1 MNVRPCQTTE
11 HKPCSTYKDFL
22 RHSPAT
28 PISQVSVTLPYSVQ
42 SAPGRSWYLAH
53 FTTYHNTK
61 HTIRVV
67 FDSSCEF
74 SGVSLNKVLLP
85 GPDLMNN
92 LLGVLMRFRKENVAV
107 MCNVEQMFHSFHV
120 NPAHRD
126 FLHFLWLEGNDPS
139 KPITEYRMNVHL
151 FGNGPSPA
159 VATYGLRR
167 MAVDGEEK
175 YAEEAKNFIYICCN
189 FYVDDGLALLPTTQ
203 GAIDLVKGAQATL
216 ATAKLRLHK
225 VVSNSAK
232 VMEAFPAE
240 DQAKDVRDLGLRSDT
255 LPVQQSLRVFW
266 DLETDAFTFKVSL
279 PEKPFTRR
287 GVLSIVNSVYYP
299 LGFAVPVMLE
309 GSNVEYG
316 RHIEFVNLNPGLSQM
331 SSFHVQKHG
340 RCKAKG
346 RPAEDTELLCKVSVI
361 VCSKEI

>member
-1 MNVRPCQTTE
+1 MCLEFPSRPTHVLTRLTNLSTDTRREQKTGDRNYELVPCPNQFKVTDPPLECTADSIFKTTRSDNEPSLSHEDHAFLEIMEMGIHKNASATGRCPSHSAMNVRPCQTTE

-107 MCNVEQMFHSFHV
+107 MCDVEQMFHSFHV

-126 FLHFLWLEGNDPS
+126 FLRFLWLEGNDPS

-167 MAVDGEEK
+167 TAVDGEEE
-175 YAEEAKNFIYICCN
+175 YAEEAKNFIYMLQ
-189 FYVDDGLALLPTTQ
+189 F
-203 GAIDLVKGAQATL
+203 
-216 ATAKLRLHK
+216 LH
-225 VVSNSAK
+225 
-232 VMEAFPAE
+232 
-240 DQAKDVRDLGLRSDT
+240 R
-255 LPVQQSLRVFW
+255 
-266 DLETDAFTFKVSL
+266 
-279 PEKPFTRR
+279 
-287 GVLSIVNSVYYP
+287 
-299 LGFAVPVMLE
+299 
-309 GSNVEYG
+309 
-316 RHIEFVNLNPGLSQM
+316 
-331 SSFHVQKHG
+331 
-340 RCKAKG
+340 
-346 RPAEDTELLCKVSVI
+346 
-361 VCSKEI
+361 

>member
-1 MNVRPCQTTE
+1 
-11 HKPCSTYKDFL
+11 
-22 RHSPAT
+22 
-28 PISQVSVTLPYSVQ
+28 
-42 SAPGRSWYLAH
+42 
-53 FTTYHNTK
+53 
-61 HTIRVV
+61 
-67 FDSSCEF
+67 
-74 SGVSLNKVLLP
+74 
-85 GPDLMNN
+85 MNN

-159 VATYGLRR
+159 VTTYGLRR
-167 MAVDGEEK
+167 MAVDGEEE

-203 GAIDLVKGAQATL
+203 GAINLVKGAQATL

-240 DQAKDVRDLGLRSDT
+240 DQAKDVHDLGLRSDT
-255 LPVQQSLRVFW
+255 LPVQRSLRVFW
-266 DLETDAFTFKVSL
+266 DLETAAFTFKVSL

-316 RHIEFVNLNPGLSQM
+316 RHIEYWVSQM
-331 SSFHVQKHG
+331 SSFHVQIHG
-340 RCKAKG
+340 RCKVKG
-346 RPAEDTELLCKVSVI
+346 RPAGDTELLRKVSVI

>member
-1 MNVRPCQTTE
+1 
-11 HKPCSTYKDFL
+11 
-22 RHSPAT
+22 
-28 PISQVSVTLPYSVQ
+28 
-42 SAPGRSWYLAH
+42 
-53 FTTYHNTK
+53 
-61 HTIRVV
+61 
-67 FDSSCEF
+67 
-74 SGVSLNKVLLP
+74 
-85 GPDLMNN
+85 MNN

-107 MCNVEQMFHSFHV
+107 MCDVEQMFHSFHV

-167 MAVDGEEK
+167 MAVDGEEE

-266 DLETDAFTFKVSL
+266 DLETDAFTFKVSARETIHQERSL
-279 PEKPFTRR
+279 
-287 GVLSIVNSVYYP
+287 VNSQLCV
-299 LGFAVPVMLE
+299 L
-309 GSNVEYG
+309 
-316 RHIEFVNLNPGLSQM
+316 
-331 SSFHVQKHG
+331 
-340 RCKAKG
+340 
-346 RPAEDTELLCKVSVI
+346 PAWFRGACYAQREQR
-361 VCSKEI
+361 